1 MFKAYYSVIKKKKK
15 EQYIKLYLQYNPV
28 MYHICLQGKN
38 GKQSFQM
45 LIEITSACE
54 NESISHSVMCHS
66 SRVYRLQTARLLCPW
81 NSPSKKTRVGSHFLL
96 QRIFFTQ
103 GSNPDLPHW
112 RQILYHVSHHNE
124 LQILF
129 FFFSICIFLHFANLL
144 HMDVLP

>member
-1 MFKAYYSVIKKKKK
+1 MFTVYYSVIQKNK
-15 EQYIKLYLQYNPV
+15 EWYIKLYLQYNLV
-28 MYHICLQGKN
+28 MYHICLQEKN
-38 GKQSFQM
+38 GKQFFQM

-66 SRVYRLQTARLLCPW
+66 SEFYGLQTARLLCPW
-81 NSPSKKTRVGSHFLL
+81 NSPSKKTRVGSHFFL

-103 GSNPDLPHW
+103 GSNPHLLHW
-112 RQILYHVSHHNE
+112 KQILYHVSHHNE

-129 FFFSICIFLHFANLL
+129 TFFSVCIFLHFANLL